1 MTTHRFTVSPR
12 SQLFPLALVLIAAVV
27 AIVGLV
33 TSPERTWPNLLVNGF
48 YVMSVGVSAIV
59 FLAATRLS
67 GARWSASLRRI
78 PEALMLTLPV
88 SAVLML
94 VLYFGRTTLFPWTH
108 PGIFDHDPA
117 IAGRATYLNQSFV
130 FARWVIVLVLWAA
143 FAWLFRRTSLQQDG
157 NVRLSLHHHRR
168 LNRYAAIFV
177 LVFAF
182 SFTAGAYDW
191 IISLDP
197 HWFSTMFA
205 VYIFAGAW
213 VQGIAAVTLG
223 AIVLRERNMVGGA
236 VTEDQLHDLGK
247 MLFAFTVFWMYI
259 WTCQYLLIWYGNIP
273 EEVTHYL
280 QRTNGPWLF
289 LFVLNP
295 ILNWVVPFLG
305 LMKMRS
311 KRAPG
316 VMTAVCVILL
326 FGHWLDLYLQIM
338 PALAP
343 APSIGPSEI
352 VIAAGYI
359 ALVYIGFT
367 RNLARAPLVPIND
380 PIMAAESLQHG
391 HAAHS

>member
-1 MTTHRFTVSPR
+1 MTVSSR
-12 SQLFPLALVLIAAVV
+12 NQLIPLLVVLVAAAV
-27 AIVGLV
+27 AIKGLI
-33 TSPERTWPNLLVNGF
+33 TSPERTWPNLLLNGF
-48 YVMSVGVSAIV
+48 YIMSVGVASIL
-59 FLAATRLS
+59 FLAATRLA

-78 PEALMLTLPV
+78 PEAFMLTLPV

-94 VLYFGRTTLFPWTH
+94 VLYFGRLTLFPWTH
-108 PGIFDHDPA
+108 PGVFDHDPA
-117 IAGRATYLNQSFV
+117 IAGRATYLHEPFV
-130 FARWVIVLVLWAA
+130 FARMITVLLLWAG
-143 FAWLFRRTSLQQDG
+143 FAWLFRRKSLQQDG
-157 NVRLSLHHHRR
+157 NVRMSLVHHRS
-168 LNRYAAIFV
+168 LNVYAALFV

-182 SFTAGAYDW
+182 SFTTGAYDW

-213 VQGIAAVTLG
+213 VQAIAAVTL
-223 AIVLRERNMVGGA
+223 AAVILRERNMVGGA
-236 VTEDQLHDLGK
+236 ITEDQLHDLGK

-280 QRTNGPWLF
+280 HRTSGPWLF
-289 LFVLNP
+289 LFALNP

-311 KRAPG
+311 KRRAG

-352 VIAAGYI
+352 AIAAGYV
-359 ALVYIGFT
+359 ALLYLGFT

-380 PIMAAESLQHG
+380 PIIAAESLQHG